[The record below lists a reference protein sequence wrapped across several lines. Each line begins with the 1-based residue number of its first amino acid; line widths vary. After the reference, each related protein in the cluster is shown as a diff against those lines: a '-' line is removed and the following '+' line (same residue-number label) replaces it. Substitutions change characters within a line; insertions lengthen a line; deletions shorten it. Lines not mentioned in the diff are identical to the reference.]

1 MSDVVVIGS
10 GFGGLMAAIR
20 LRAAGRDVVVLER
33 NESFGGKVATY
44 ERDGF
49 TFDLGPSLLTLPRY
63 IDDTLR
69 LAGTSLSDEIDLV
82 RLTQPFRY
90 FWPDHSAV
98 AFHDDPLATAEAI
111 EAMSPGA
118 GAQYLGF
125 VKKARRIWEIS
136 ERTFL
141 AGEMRGRLGLLRR
154 MRSPRDFLDI
164 DAMRTLS
171 DAAAKTFDD
180 PRLRQWAGRYATYSG
195 SSPYEAPA
203 TLACIA
209 AVEAD
214 HGSWY
219 VTGGIGALRDAVV
232 AVARRIGVQLRIG
245 VEVSSIVTRR
255 RRAVGVVTTAGE
267 HIDARVVVA
276 NVDAEHLYGDLLPQP
291 KQVERVRKA
300 GRSTSGIVVL
310 VGVEGTTPLV
320 AHHNVW
326 FSRDYARE
334 FADLAAGLVP
344 ADPTVYAGVSSV
356 TDSSQAPAG
365 CENWFL
371 LVNAPAD
378 ANVDTDTYGDRLL
391 DHLASV
397 GPDLRARARFV
408 ETIGPR
414 DIAARYRA
422 PGGAIYGTSSNGRS
436 AAFRRPTNTSVV
448 RGVYLVGGSSHPGG
462 GLPMVTASARIA
474 TELILRRRRDR

>member
-1 MSDVVVIGS
+1 MDLAARRSVVPWHSADELRRLVRHGCRRREHRRRRYVATRRAVAVRVVAARPHVLGAVGVVDDRIRVLLRRQVRRRRRRHRNGCARTVVVAAAPTGAVAVSDVVVIGS

-49 TFDLGPSLLTLPRY
+49 TFDLGPSLLTLPQY
-63 IDDTLR
+63 INDTLR
-69 LAGTSLSDEIDLV
+69 RAGTSLSDEIDLV
-82 RLTQPFRY
+82 RLAQPFRY

-232 AVARRIGVQLRIG
+232 AVARRIGV
-245 VEVSSIVTRR
+245 
-255 RRAVGVVTTAGE
+255 
-267 HIDARVVVA
+267 
-276 NVDAEHLYGDLLPQP
+276 
-291 KQVERVRKA
+291 
-300 GRSTSGIVVL
+300 
-310 VGVEGTTPLV
+310 
-320 AHHNVW
+320 
-326 FSRDYARE
+326 
-334 FADLAAGLVP
+334 
-344 ADPTVYAGVSSV
+344 
-356 TDSSQAPAG
+356 
-365 CENWFL
+365 
-371 LVNAPAD
+371 
-378 ANVDTDTYGDRLL
+378 
-391 DHLASV
+391 
-397 GPDLRARARFV
+397 
-408 ETIGPR
+408 
-414 DIAARYRA
+414 
-422 PGGAIYGTSSNGRS
+422 
-436 AAFRRPTNTSVV
+436 
-448 RGVYLVGGSSHPGG
+448 
-462 GLPMVTASARIA
+462 
-474 TELILRRRRDR
+474 

>member
-1 MSDVVVIGS
+1 M
-10 GFGGLMAAIR
+10 
-20 LRAAGRDVVVLER
+20 
-33 NESFGGKVATY
+33 K
-44 ERDGF
+44 
-49 TFDLGPSLLTLPRY
+49 
-63 IDDTLR
+63 DDT
-69 LAGTSLSDEIDLV
+69 
-82 RLTQPFRY
+82 
-90 FWPDHSAV
+90 
-98 AFHDDPLATAEAI
+98 
-111 EAMSPGA
+111 
-118 GAQYLGF
+118 
-125 VKKARRIWEIS
+125 
-136 ERTFL
+136 
-141 AGEMRGRLGLLRR
+141 R
-154 MRSPRDFLDI
+154 MRL
-164 DAMRTLS
+164 
-171 DAAAKTFDD
+171 
-180 PRLRQWAGRYATYSG
+180 WAGRYATYSG

-219 VTGGIGALRDAVV
+219 VGGGIGALRDAVV
-232 AVARRIGVQLRIG
+232 TVAQRIGVHMRTG
-245 VEVSSIVTRR
+245 VEGASITTRR
-255 RRAVGVVTTAGE
+255 RRVAGVVTTSGE
-267 HIDARVVVA
+267 RIDARVVVA
-276 NVDAEHLYGDLLPQP
+276 NVDAEHLYRDLLPQP
-291 KQVERVRKA
+291 KEVERVRKA

-310 VGVEGTTPLV
+310 VGVEGKTPLV

-334 FADLAAGLVP
+334 FADLAAGRIP
-344 ADPTVYAGVSSV
+344 DDPTVYACVSSV
-356 TDSSQAPAG
+356 TDPSQAPAG

-378 ANVDTDTYGDRLL
+378 VEVDADTYGPRLL
-391 DHLASV
+391 DHLASI

-436 AAFRRPTNTSVV
+436 AAFRRPTNTGAV

-474 TELILRRRRDR
+474 SELILRHRRDR

>member
-1 MSDVVVIGS
+1 
-10 GFGGLMAAIR
+10 
-20 LRAAGRDVVVLER
+20 
-33 NESFGGKVATY
+33 
-44 ERDGF
+44 
-49 TFDLGPSLLTLPRY
+49 
-63 IDDTLR
+63 
-69 LAGTSLSDEIDLV
+69 
-82 RLTQPFRY
+82 
-90 FWPDHSAV
+90 
-98 AFHDDPLATAEAI
+98 
-111 EAMSPGA
+111 
-118 GAQYLGF
+118 
-125 VKKARRIWEIS
+125 
-136 ERTFL
+136 
-141 AGEMRGRLGLLRR
+141 
-154 MRSPRDFLDI
+154 
-164 DAMRTLS
+164 
-171 DAAAKTFDD
+171 
-180 PRLRQWAGRYATYSG
+180 
-195 SSPYEAPA
+195 
-203 TLACIA
+203 
-209 AVEAD
+209 
-214 HGSWY
+214 
-219 VTGGIGALRDAVV
+219 LRDAVV
-232 AVARRIGVQLRIG
+232 AVARRIGVQLRSG

-255 RRAVGVVTTAGE
+255 RRALGVVTTSGE
-267 HIDARVVVA
+267 RIDARVVVA

-334 FADLAAGLVP
+334 FADLGAGRVP
-344 ADPTVYAGVSSV
+344 ADPTVYACVSSV

-436 AAFRRPTNTSVV
+436 AAFRRPTNSSVV